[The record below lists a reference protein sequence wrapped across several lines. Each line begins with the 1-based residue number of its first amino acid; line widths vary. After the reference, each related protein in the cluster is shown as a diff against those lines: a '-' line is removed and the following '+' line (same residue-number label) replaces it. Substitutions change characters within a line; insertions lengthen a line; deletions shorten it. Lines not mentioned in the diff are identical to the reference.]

1 MKIFVAGHRGM
12 VGSSIVKCLSSK
24 GHELI
29 TENKSLLN
37 LSNQDSVDTFLKN
50 HSPDVVINAA
60 AKVGGINANN
70 TYPAEFIYNNLI
82 INANLVHS
90 SFINNIPRFIN
101 LGSSCIYPKE
111 APQPLVE
118 SSLMTGPLEKT
129 NEAYA
134 LAKICGLELCRHYRK
149 QYGVYYHSLMPTN
162 LYGDND
168 NYNLQNS
175 HVLPALIRKFH
186 EAKQHKVND
195 IQMWGTGRARREFL
209 HADDVASAVYF
220 LLNKEDL
227 PDIINIGT
235 GTDITI
241 SDLAVKISKT
251 VGFQGDTIYN
261 TDMPD
266 GTMVKR
272 LDMSIMNSLGW
283 KPQVSL
289 KEGLQRTYQD
299 FLSRLQNKTLR
310 V

>member
-12 VGSSIVKCLSSK
+12 VGSSIVKCLSSE
-24 GHELI
+24 GHDLI
-29 TENKSLLN
+29 TKNKSLLN
-37 LSNQDSVDTFLKN
+37 LSDQESVNSFLKN

-111 APQPLVE
+111 APQPLIE

-186 EAKQHKVND
+186 EAKNKNLTSV
-195 IQMWGTGRARREFL
+195 QMWGTGKARREFL
-209 HADDVASAVYF
+209 HADDVANAVSF
-220 LLNKEDL
+220 LLDKKEL

-241 SDLAVKISKT
+241 SDLASKISKT
-251 VGFQGDTIYN
+251 IGFKGGTIYN
-261 TDMPD
+261 TGMPD

-272 LDMSIMNSLGW
+272 LDMSIMNNLGW
-283 KPQVSL
+283 KPKISL
-289 KEGLQRTYQD
+289 DEGLKKTYKD
-299 FLSRLQNKTLR
+299 FLFRYKNNILR
-310 V
+310 K

>member
-12 VGSSIVKCLSSK
+12 VGSSIVKRLLSE
-24 GHELI
+24 GHDLI
-29 TENKSLLN
+29 TKNKSLLN
-37 LSNQDSVDTFLKN
+37 LSQQDSVNNFLKN

-60 AKVGGINANN
+60 AKVGGIHANN

-82 INANLVHS
+82 INANLIHS
-90 SFINNIPRFIN
+90 SFVNGIPRFIN

-111 APQPLVE
+111 ASQPLVE

-186 EAKQHKVND
+186 EAKESRLSNV
-195 IQMWGTGRARREFL
+195 QMWGTGRARREFL
-209 HADDVASAVYF
+209 HADDVASAVSF
-220 LLNKEDL
+220 LLSKEGL
-227 PDIINIGT
+227 PDVINIGT

-241 SDLAVKISKT
+241 SDLASKIANT
-251 VGFQGDTIYN
+251 VGFDGGTIYN
-261 TDMPD
+261 TSLPD
-266 GTMVKR
+266 GTLVKR
-272 LDMSIMNSLGW
+272 LDMSIMNKLGW
-283 KPQVSL
+283 RPSIKL
-289 KEGLQRTYQD
+289 EDGLQRTYED
-299 FLSRLQNKTLR
+299 FLKRLSSKTLR
-310 V
+310 N

>member
-1 MKIFVAGHRGM
+1 M
-12 VGSSIVKCLSSK
+12 VGSSIVKCLSAQ
-24 GHELI
+24 GYDLI
-29 TENKSLLN
+29 TQNKSTLN
-37 LSNQDSVDTFLKN
+37 LADQDAVDCFLKKY
-50 HSPDVVINAA
+50 SPDVVINAA

-70 TYPAEFIYNNLI
+70 IYPAEFIYDNLI

-90 SFINNIPRFIN
+90 SFVNGISRFIN
-101 LGSSCIYPKE
+101 LGSSCIYPRE
-111 APQPLVE
+111 ASQPLVE

-168 NYNLQNS
+168 NYNLKNS

-186 EAKQHKVND
+186 EAKNKNLTSV
-195 IQMWGTGRARREFL
+195 QMWGTGRARREFL

-272 LDMSIMNSLGW
+272 LDMSIMDSLGW

-289 KEGLQRTYQD
+289 EEGLQRTYQD

-310 V
+310 A

>member
-12 VGSSIVKCLSSK
+12 VGSSIVKCLSSE
-24 GHELI
+24 GHDLI

-37 LSNQDSVDTFLKN
+37 LSDQESVNSFLKN

-90 SFINNIPRFIN
+90 SFVNGIPRFIN

-186 EAKQHKVND
+186 EAKEHEVNSV
-195 IQMWGTGRARREFL
+195 QMWGTGRARREFL
-209 HADDVASAVYF
+209 HADDVASAVSF
-220 LLNKEDL
+220 LLDKKEL

-241 SDLAVKISKT
+241 SDLASKISKT
-251 VGFQGDTIYN
+251 IGFKGDTIYN

-272 LDMSIMNSLGW
+272 LDMSIMNNLGW
-283 KPQVSL
+283 KPKVSL
-289 KEGLQRTYQD
+289 NEGLKRTYLD
-299 FLSRLQNKTLR
+299 FLSRLHDKTLR
-310 V
+310 M